1 MALDPRIALAVQPT
15 NISGAIQQ
23 GLEDRQARAMMPLEL
38 AAKQQQVDFMKA
50 QQANAQ
56 AEADKTETLRQ
67 ATGAKFTLSALEQ
80 LKTMPPEQRMPVWQ
94 MHAAKLKAMNFNP
107 DNIAPEDVTTD
118 EGLTR
123 SIAAVTPFVSA
134 AEEKLRTKTVGTT
147 FYTKENGKTK
157 ANVMTFNEATGM
169 PSIAQSDVTGE
180 MLQQGQTPEEK
191 MRMDLLTAQAT
202 SNINTNAAAVQAI
215 NAIAPAGK
223 KSAAET
229 QGALQE
235 KEVYSVLDNGRAS
248 MKARGNIARALELMK
263 EVKTGGL
270 NSIKSQVAQFL
281 NMKNTANEGEIAAQF
296 QSFVL
301 DNMQMVP
308 GNPTNTEGKR
318 IEMAGPN
325 FGFGSE
331 ANIVLLEKT
340 LKAADKNIDVA
351 GKVYKKA
358 KQNNPEG
365 YISFSP
371 WFEKDEDNPP
381 AGDKTPPAGEEP
393 PPSVDK
399 SPKTTQQR
407 RDEVRERK

>member
-1 MALDPRIALAVQPT
+1 MAVDPRIALAVEPV

-23 GLEDRQARAMMPLEL
+23 GFQDRQAREMMPLQLE
-38 AAKQQQVDFMKA
+38 AAKQQNALLQ
-50 QQANAQ
+50 AQ
-56 AEADKTETLRQ
+56 AANTQQEVDKAELLRQ
-67 ATGAKFTLSALEQ
+67 ATGAKYTMGALEQ
-80 LKTMPPEQRMPVWQ
+80 LKTIPPEQRMPVWQ

-118 EGLTR
+118 EGLAR
-123 SIAAVTPFVSA
+123 SIAVVSPFAAA
-134 AEEKLRTKTVGTT
+134 AEKRLGIKTVGTT
-147 FYTKENGKTK
+147 FFTKENGKVK
-157 ANVMTFNEATGM
+157 ANVTTFNEDTGEQKI
-169 PSIAQSDVTGE
+169 SQSDVTGE
-180 MLQQGQTPEEK
+180 MLQQGQTPLEK
-191 MRMDLLTAQAT
+191 QQMALAEAMGK
-202 SNINTNAAAVQAI
+202 SNIETNAAYLRAL
-215 NAIAPAGK
+215 NAIAPAGQK
-223 KSAAET
+223 AAAET
-229 QGALQE
+229 QGSLQE

-270 NSIKSQVAQFL
+270 NSIKNQVAQFL

-296 QSFVL
+296 QNFVL

-308 GNPTNTEGKR
+308 GNPTNTEGTR

-340 LKAADKNIDVA
+340 LKAADKNIEVA

-371 WFEKDEDNPP
+371 WFEKDEAPQ
-381 AGDKTPPAGEEP
+381 TPPPDAKET
-393 PPSVDK
+393 
-399 SPKTTQQR
+399 PKTNI
-407 RDEVRERK
+407 RDMIKGR

>member
-23 GLEDRQARAMMPLEL
+23 GLEDRQAREMMPLEL
-38 AAKQQQVDFMKA
+38 AAKQQQIDYMKS

-56 AEADKTETLRQ
+56 AEADKTELLRQ

-80 LKTMPPEQRMPVWQ
+80 LKSLPPEQRMPVWQ

-123 SIAAVTPFVSA
+123 SISAVSPFVSA
-134 AEEKLRTKTVGTT
+134 AEKKLGIRPVGTPI
-147 FYTKENGKTK
+147 YTKENGKTFS
-157 ANVMTFNEATGM
+157 NLNIFDEDTGQQ
-169 PSIAQSDVTGE
+169 SISRSQVAGE

-191 MRMDLLTAQAT
+191 MRMELLTAQGT
-202 SNINTNAAAVQAI
+202 SNINTNAALVQAL
-215 NAIAPAGK
+215 NAIAPAGQ

-270 NSIKSQVAQFL
+270 NSIKNQVAQFL

-296 QSFVL
+296 QNFVL

-325 FGFGSE
+325 FGFGNE

-371 WFEKDEDNPP
+371 WFEKDEDTPP
-381 AGDKTPPAGEEP
+381 AGDKTPPAGEEQ
-393 PPSVDK
+393 
-399 SPKTTQQR
+399 PKQNV
-407 RDEVRERK
+407 RDILKGR